1 MRRGGSHGRVL
12 TSMFLLV
19 VTWAGP
25 NTETPSHGAASSFLH
40 DGCRVMFRMVVRG
53 TVVLTLELFALAFEV
68 IFQFLGLLRYQSDST
83 HQRCRAA
90 TSDDRCH
97 KGVAAAQQSQH
108 RKQQSRKGGFHLAI
122 HSPQVALLWR
132 GPAMFGLCRT
142 KEGRGSGPGGKGE
155 MSARSPRHALVSY
168 CLKALQ
174 NSVDFGSFRYES
186 INLMRI
192 NSSCSTTP
200 E

>member
-1 MRRGGSHGRVL
+1 
-12 TSMFLLV
+12 MFLLV

-53 TVVLTLELFALAFEV
+53 TSVVLTLELFALAFEV

-122 HSPQVALLWR
+122 HSQQGGRWDRTVAFIVERATRVVRSLQNKRRQGQRAWRERGDVSKEPTSRIGVFLLE
-132 GPAMFGLCRT
+132 GAPELCRL
-142 KEGRGSGPGGKGE
+142 RI
-155 MSARSPRHALVSY
+155 
-168 CLKALQ
+168 
-174 NSVDFGSFRYES
+174 FR
-186 INLMRI
+186 I
-192 NSSCSTTP
+192 
-200 E
+200 